1 MMEQKKRKPT
11 NHKTKKKTP
20 SKRPSLYAT
29 LKEALS
35 WRDSNPGPKFIRAM
49 IDKLEE
55 WVSNESN
62 TDIYSFFTWFG
73 IPSSVFYE
81 WCDKHTELA
90 VAHEMVMEI
99 LGVRRLAR
107 MEEKK
112 YGCNENMIKISIHEY
127 HPMHK
132 KIFKEEQEFKKQLKH
147 EAEEQAQR
155 PINIIIPEFKD
166 SD

>member
-1 MMEQKKRKPT
+1 MEKKKRKT
-11 NHKTKKKTP
+11 SNRSTKRKTP
-20 SKRPSLYAT
+20 SKGRSLYAA
-29 LKEALS
+29 LKEAIS
-35 WRDSNPGPKFIRAM
+35 WRDANPGPKFIHAM

-73 IPSSVFYE
+73 IPSTVFYE
-81 WCDKHTELA
+81 WCNKYTELA

-132 KIFKEEQEFKKQLKH
+132 KIFEEEKAFKKELKH
-147 EAEEQAQR
+147 EADVESQR